1 MSTRKERKKTKKK
14 QDTLKKLNKDHI
26 KCREESQ
33 ENEKKSLL
41 ENIKDKDFDNTVINF
56 FFCKCND
63 DYNTKSVM
71 VEIALADINKIDY
84 NKDDM
89 VHLSSLEDFS
99 NVSNDL
105 LSQKGVSMKNIHE
118 YIIQLFFLNRNIYV
132 QLVEKQGKGQD
143 ADAYNCNTGVVLK
156 KVMIIE
162 PEPVVVEEPEP
173 VVVEEPEPVVEKTSE
188 PVVEKTPEPVV
199 EKTPEP
205 VVEKT
210 SEPVVEKTPE
220 PVVEKTPEPVVEKTS
235 EPVVEKTPEPEI
247 NNFLFEETPERKN
260 LPEIQDET
268 ENKED
273 IFRDS
278 PGIVSST
285 GENDLEI
292 EDLDKIWSEVEESN
306 ELDETNNASDIDT
319 EPDDVE
325 AFRIIDTLLINTK
338 DAIALIDNA
347 SQNVEKEPGR
357 NNIAEINRTINT
369 QVNEIY
375 SKEEL
380 LTQFERNNYIIG
392 KLNKADVEGTT
403 EDLVS
408 IIKKNICNIGKVDLK
423 FSSKVLKGFQSVLE
437 KMNEPQLLQIEADKF
452 IGSYTNIPECFL
464 ENEGAGKKT
473 RRKKS
478 KKKQRKNKTKR
489 NKK

>member
-1 MSTRKERKKTKKK
+1 MFTRRRKNQRKK

-26 KCREESQ
+26 KCREESKDI
-33 ENEKKSLL
+33 EKNTLL
-41 ENIKDKDFDNTVINF
+41 NSIKEKDFDNTAINF

-71 VEIALADINKIDY
+71 VEIALADISKIDY

-89 VHLSSLEDFS
+89 IHLSNLEDFS

-143 ADAYNCNTGVVLK
+143 ADAYNCNKGVVLK
-156 KVMIIE
+156 KELIIE
-162 PEPVVVEEPEP
+162 PEPVVK
-173 VVVEEPEPVVEKTSE
+173 EEPEPVVEDE
-188 PVVEKTPEPVV
+188 PEPVV
-199 EKTPEP
+199 EDEPEP
-205 VVEKT
+205 VVED
-210 SEPVVEKTPE
+210 EPE
-220 PVVEKTPEPVVEKTS
+220 PVVEDEPEPVVEDEP
-235 EPVVEKTPEPEI
+235 EPVVEDEPET
-247 NNFLFEETPERKN
+247 NDFLFEESPEEEN
-260 LPEIQDET
+260 LSEIQDET
-268 ENKED
+268 DNEED

-278 PGIVSST
+278 PGVVSSAE
-285 GENDLEI
+285 ENDIEI
-292 EDLDKIWSEVEESN
+292 EDLDEISSEVEEEPN
-306 ELDETNNASDIDT
+306 ELDNTNNVTNIDT

-357 NNIAEINRTINT
+357 NKIAEIKRTINT
-369 QVNEIY
+369 QVNDIY

-380 LTQFERNNYIIG
+380 LTQFERNSYIID
-392 KLNKADVEGTT
+392 KLNKADVDGTT

-452 IGSYTNIPECFL
+452 IGSYTNIPECFI
-464 ENEGAGKKT
+464 ESEGAGKKT
-473 RRKKS
+473 CRKKS

>member
-1 MSTRKERKKTKKK
+1 MFTRRRRNQRKK

-26 KCREESQ
+26 KCREESPDI
-33 ENEKKSLL
+33 EKNALLKS
-41 ENIKDKDFDNTVINF
+41 IKEKDFDNTAINF

-63 DYNTKSVM
+63 VLKNKSVM
-71 VEIALADINKIDY
+71 VEIALADISKIDY

-143 ADAYNCNTGVVLK
+143 ADAYNCNKGVVLK
-156 KVMIIE
+156 KEMIIE
-162 PEPVVVEEPEP
+162 PELVVE
-173 VVVEEPEPVVEKTSE
+173 EEPEPVVEANDFS
-188 PVVEKTPEPVV
+188 
-199 EKTPEP
+199 
-205 VVEKT
+205 
-210 SEPVVEKTPE
+210 
-220 PVVEKTPEPVVEKTS
+220 
-235 EPVVEKTPEPEI
+235 
-247 NNFLFEETPERKN
+247 FEESPQEEN
-260 LPEIQDET
+260 LSEIRDET
-268 ENKED
+268 DNEED

-278 PGIVSST
+278 PGVVSSAE
-285 GENDLEI
+285 ENDIEI
-292 EDLDKIWSEVEESN
+292 EDLDEISSEVEEESN
-306 ELDETNNASDIDT
+306 ELDNTNNVTNIDT

-357 NNIAEINRTINT
+357 NKIAEIKRTINT
-369 QVNEIY
+369 QINDIY

-380 LTQFERNNYIIG
+380 LTQFERNSYIID

-437 KMNEPQLLQIEADKF
+437 KMNEPQMLQIEADKF
-452 IGSYTNIPECFL
+452 IGSYTNIPECFI